1 MKHYLITGTSSGLG
15 AALATALC
23 APNHHLIGIARRSNP
38 ALAAQAA
45 RTDAKYSEYQFDLTD
60 LAALPALAQIICE
73 KIAPQAGDSLY
84 LINNAGLIAPLKR
97 AEDAPPATVLDNIA
111 VNLAAPML
119 LTSAFLKA
127 FQDFAGEKRIVNIS
141 SGAGRNALPAWSA
154 YCAAKA
160 GIDRFTQAVALEQ
173 ASARHP
179 ATLVAYAP
187 GVLDTAMQ
195 EEIRASRAEDFPLVG
210 KFIGFK
216 EKGAL
221 RSCEEVAAA
230 VIELL
235 NQPELENG
243 ALLHI

>member
-15 AALATALC
+15 AALATTLC
-23 APNHHLIGIARRSNP
+23 APGHHIVGLARRGNP
-38 ALAAQAA
+38 ALAAHAA

-127 FQDFAGEKRIVNIS
+127 FQDFAGIKRIVNIS
-141 SGAGRNALPAWSA
+141 SGAGRDALPGWSA

-173 ASARHP
+173 ANAPYP

-187 GVLDTAMQ
+187 GVVDTAMQ
-195 EEIRASRAEDFPLVG
+195 EDIRASSPEDFPLVG
-210 KFIGFK
+210 KFIAYK
-216 EKGAL
+216 EKGRLLDA
-221 RSCEEVAAA
+221 ETVAQA
-230 VIELL
+230 VIALL
-235 NQPELENG
+235 NQPELTNG
-243 ALLHI
+243 GLLHI